1 MQKERVLALFLLH
14 AASRIFQRPAR
25 EPGPEAGE
33 GGLRACTI
41 PSMRLILASA
51 SPRRSELLTA
61 ARIPF
66 EVRPVEVDE
75 RPLQGEDPAAYV
87 LRAARDKARAFGMV
101 PAGAVVL
108 AADTTV
114 VVDGEIL
121 GKPADA
127 FDAARMLRLLSG
139 RWHEV
144 LSGVALRHRDAEA
157 TAVDRSRV
165 RFLPLSEDEVR
176 WYVGTG
182 EPFGKAG
189 AYAIQGLASRFID
202 RIEGSYSNVVGLP
215 VSRVYEELK
224 RLGFFSPA
232 AN

>member
-1 MQKERVLALFLLH
+1 
-14 AASRIFQRPAR
+14 
-25 EPGPEAGE
+25 
-33 GGLRACTI
+33 
-41 PSMRLILASA
+41 MRLILASA

-75 RPLQGEDPAAYV
+75 RPLAGEDPRDYV
-87 LRAARDKARAFGMV
+87 VRVARDKAEAFGAI
-101 PAGAVVL
+101 PPDSVVL
-108 AADTTV
+108 TADTTV

-127 FDAARMLRLLSG
+127 SDAARMLRLLSG
-139 RWHEV
+139 RWHDV
-144 LSGVALRHRDAEA
+144 LSGVAFRHAGGDM
-157 TAVDRSRV
+157 TAADVSRV
-165 RFLPLSEDEVR
+165 RFLPLGEDEIR

-202 RIEGSYSNVVGLP
+202 RIDGSYSNVVGLP
-215 VSRVYEELK
+215 VSSVYRELT
-224 RLGFFSPA
+224 RLGFF
-232 AN
+232 

>member
-1 MQKERVLALFLLH
+1 
-14 AASRIFQRPAR
+14 
-25 EPGPEAGE
+25 
-33 GGLRACTI
+33 
-41 PSMRLILASA
+41 MRLILASA
-51 SPRRSELLTA
+51 SPRRSELLAA

-66 EVRPVEVDE
+66 EVRPVDVDE
-75 RPLQGEDPAAYV
+75 SPLEGEDPAAYV
-87 LRAARDKARAFGMV
+87 VRVARDKAAAFGALS
-101 PAGAVVL
+101 PDTLVL

-127 FDAARMLRLLSG
+127 SDAARMLRLISG

-144 LSGVALRHRDAEA
+144 LSGVAFRHPGEEGSL
-157 TAVDRSRV
+157 VDSSRV
-165 RFLPLSEDEVR
+165 HVQPLSEDEIR
-176 WYVGTG
+176 WYVETG

-215 VSRVYEELK
+215 ISRVYEGL
-224 RLGFFSPA
+224 RGLGFRG
-232 AN
+232 